1 MLDSDRC
8 GGSLFMDFFFP
19 YQTTAWLW
27 KLMVLLAV
35 STASGL
41 ILSTAYQVG
50 SRKSEQVSQPFAWLF
65 PIMPPLISVL
75 IFMVEDNFLRAVYLL
90 GATTLIR
97 FRNPVKNPFIT
108 MLVYAT
114 VAAGA
119 AAGFGLYLGSI
130 VLALFCLTIVRVG
143 CRFTPSEG
151 IDVTRV
157 LYLDCPPHH
166 NPDGVLT
173 HMGKWLRH
181 WTKLSAET
189 SVVND
194 HLQWCYQVRIRR
206 EQEIDE
212 LVNAFARLGI
222 RATVLVPGDLKE
234 F

>member
-1 MLDSDRC
+1 
-8 GGSLFMDFFFP
+8 MDFFFP

-27 KLMVLLAV
+27 KLLILLAV
-35 STASGL
+35 SVTSGL
-41 ILSTAYQVG
+41 ILSSAYQIG
-50 SRKSEQVSQPFAWLF
+50 SRKSEQASQPFAWLF
-65 PIMPPLISVL
+65 PIMPPLISVI

-108 MLVYAT
+108 ILVYAT

-119 AAGFGLYLGSI
+119 AAGFGFYLGSL
-130 VLALFCLTIVRVG
+130 VMALFCLAIVWVG
-143 CRFTPSEG
+143 CRFTHSPG
-151 IDVTRV
+151 LDVTRV
-157 LYLDCPPHH
+157 LYLDCPADRY
-166 NPDGVLT
+166 PDRALT
-173 HMGKWLRH
+173 QMGKWLKH

-194 HLQWCYQVRIRR
+194 HLQWCYQVRIRN
-206 EQEIDE
+206 EGETDE
-212 LVNAFARLGI
+212 LVRAFERLGI